1 MYDVIIIGGGP
12 AGLTAAIY
20 ARRAGYATLVLEGG
34 TPGGQAA
41 TTPDIGN
48 WPGSQ
53 SVAGSDFSM
62 NLYVQ
67 ATALGAEIRFET
79 VTSLADLGD
88 VKVVTTAR
96 GALETR
102 TVVIANGVR
111 RRKLGVPGEER
122 LAGRGMSYCATC
134 DGGFFKGQST
144 AVVGGGNTA
153 LEDALFLANICPQV
167 YLIHRRAA
175 FTAEKHLTD
184 ALTAKPN
191 IRLLMEHKV
200 LEITGEDRVS
210 SIEVD
215 GPQGRTTLSVAG
227 VFAAVGLIPDNAI
240 FSPPLALDDQGY
252 IKAGEDTYTN
262 VPGVFA
268 AGDTRVKIL
277 RQLVTAAADGA
288 AAAHGAGLYIQ
299 RLGGKGQA

>member
-20 ARRAGYATLVLEGG
+20 TRRAGYTTLVLEGG

-41 TTPDIGN
+41 TTPDIEN

-79 VTSLADLGD
+79 VTSLTDLGD

-102 TVVIANGVR
+102 TIVIANGVR
-111 RRKLGVPGEER
+111 RRKLDVPGEER

-134 DGGFFKGQST
+134 DGGFFKGQNT

-153 LEDALFLANICPQV
+153 LEDALFLSNICPQV
-167 YLIHRRAA
+167 YLIHRRST
-175 FTAEKHLTD
+175 FTAEKHLID
-184 ALTAKPN
+184 ALASKSN
-191 IRLLMEHKV
+191 VHLLLEHKV
-200 LEITGEDRVS
+200 VEIHGEDKVS
-210 SIEVD
+210 AIEVE

-227 VFAAVGLIPDNAI
+227 IFAAVGLMPDNAI
-240 FSPPLALDDQGY
+240 FSPPLALDGHGY
-252 IKAGEDTYTN
+252 IKAGEDTCTN
-262 VPGVFA
+262 VPGIFA

-288 AAAHGAGLYIQ
+288 AAAHGAGLYLQ
-299 RLGGKGQA
+299 GLVHKG

>member
-79 VTSLADLGD
+79 VTSLADFGD

-184 ALTAKPN
+184 ALAAKPN
-191 IRLLMEHKV
+191 VRLLMEHKV
-200 LEITGEDRVS
+200 LEIAGEDRVS
-210 SIEVD
+210 SIEVE
-215 GPQGRTTLSVAG
+215 GPQGRATLSVAG

-268 AGDTRVKIL
+268 AGDTRVKTL

-299 RLGGKGQA
+299 RLGGKG

>member
-20 ARRAGYATLVLEGG
+20 TRRAGYTTLVLEGG
-34 TPGGQAA
+34 LPGGQAA
-41 TTPDIGN
+41 TTPDIEN

-67 ATALGAEIRFET
+67 ATALGAELRFES
-79 VTSLADLGD
+79 VTSLADLGN

-96 GALETR
+96 GALETK
-102 TVVIANGVR
+102 TVIIANGVR
-111 RRKLGVPGEER
+111 RRKLGVTGEER
-122 LAGRGMSYCATC
+122 LAGRGVSYCATC
-134 DGGFFKGQST
+134 DGGFFKGQVT

-153 LEDALFLANICPQV
+153 LEDALFLSNICPQV

-175 FTAEKHLTD
+175 FTAEKYLTD
-184 ALTAKPN
+184 ALAAKSN
-191 IRLLMEHKV
+191 IHLLLEHKV
-200 LEITGEDRVS
+200 LEITGEDKVTA
-210 SIEVD
+210 IEVE
-215 GPQGRTTLSVAG
+215 GPQGRSTLSVAG
-227 VFAAVGLIPDNAI
+227 VFSAIGLIPDNAI
-240 FSPPLALDDQGY
+240 FSPPLALDEYGY
-252 IKAGEDTYTN
+252 IKAGEDTHTN

-268 AGDTRVKIL
+268 AGDTRVKAL

-288 AAAHGAGLYIQ
+288 AAAHGAGLYLQ
-299 RLGGKGQA
+299 GLAHQS

>member
-20 ARRAGYATLVLEGG
+20 TRRAGYTTLVLEGG

-41 TTPDIGN
+41 TTPDIEN

-79 VTSLADLGD
+79 VTSLTDLGD

-102 TVVIANGVR
+102 TVIIANGVR
-111 RRKLGVPGEER
+111 RRKLDVRGEER
-122 LAGRGMSYCATC
+122 LAGRGVSYCATC
-134 DGGFFKGQST
+134 DGGFFKNQST

-167 YLIHRRAA
+167 YLIHRRAE
-175 FTAEKHLTD
+175 FTAEKHLID
-184 ALTAKPN
+184 ALASKSN
-191 IRLLMEHKV
+191 VQLLMEHKV
-200 LEITGEDRVS
+200 VEIHGEYLRCRWAHAGQRHLLPSPGTG
-210 SIEVD
+210 
-215 GPQGRTTLSVAG
+215 
-227 VFAAVGLIPDNAI
+227 
-240 FSPPLALDDQGY
+240 
-252 IKAGEDTYTN
+252 
-262 VPGVFA
+262 
-268 AGDTRVKIL
+268 
-277 RQLVTAAADGA
+277 
-288 AAAHGAGLYIQ
+288 
-299 RLGGKGQA
+299 